1 MSDTEVRKNE
11 VRRAEL
17 WKSWEGRVVDGKFT
31 LRRLLGASEH
41 SGVFLTQRQ
50 SSQKAAIKLIPADAK
65 EADTQ
70 LARWRKAAQISHPH
84 LLAGYE
90 SGRCQMDGA
99 AYLYLLMEYADED
112 LSQILPHRGLTPG
125 EAADL
130 LPPLLDALS
139 YLHAKGLV
147 HGRVKPSNVLA
158 VGDQLR
164 LAADHI
170 TSSNELSSPQRR
182 DVYDPPEAAA
192 GIVSPAGDMW
202 ALGVTLVAAMTQ
214 NVPYSAELTARDPV
228 APEKMPEPFR
238 GIARECLHLDPK
250 RRSTVSDVQARLR
263 PAARSV
269 PAAPEPAPASEPR
282 LRRGPIAAMVLA
294 LAVIVGVIV
303 IYSRGKSTPPAAPAA
318 DQPAQQTSSA
328 PQSSASQNTQ
338 PPVSPTTQP
347 AAQAPAAQIES
358 KPAPTPPAPLAAPP
372 PREQKSPA
380 ASGTAGNGVVHQVIP
395 EVPRSA
401 RNTITGK
408 IRVVVRVEVDSSGK
422 VTNATLASPG
432 PSRYFAGLALRAAQG
447 WEFAPAEVNGQPAD
461 GTWMLRFH
469 FGRGGTQ
476 VSPERVSR

>member
-1 MSDTEVRKNE
+1 MSDTEVRKSE

-17 WKSWEGRVVDGKFT
+17 WKSWEGRVVDGKFS

-65 EADTQ
+65 EADAQ
-70 LARWRKAAQISHPH
+70 LAHWRKAAQISHPH
-84 LLAGYE
+84 LLAVYE

-99 AYLYLLMEYADED
+99 PYLYLLMEYADED

-139 YLHAKGLV
+139 YLHGKGLV
-147 HGRVKPSNVLA
+147 HGRIKPSNVLA

-164 LAADHI
+164 LSSDHI
-170 TSSNELSSPQRR
+170 APSSELNDGAQRR

-214 NVPYSAELTARDPV
+214 NVPFSAELSARDPV

-250 RRSTVSDVQARLR
+250 RRCTVSDVQARLR

-269 PAAPEPAPASEPR
+269 PAEPEVTPTPEPG
-282 LRRGPIAAMVLA
+282 LRRRPIALVLA
-294 LAVIVGVIV
+294 LVVIVGLIF
-303 IYSRGKSTPPAAPAA
+303 IYSRGKSKPPAIPAP
-318 DQPAQQTSSA
+318 DQPAQQTASA
-328 PQSSASQNTQ
+328 PQSSASQNIQ
-338 PPVSPTTQP
+338 PSVSPSSEP
-347 AAQAPAAQIES
+347 AAQAPAAQTEP
-358 KPAPTPPAPLAAPP
+358 KPAPTPPAPQPAAP
-372 PREQKSPA
+372 RQRQKPSA
-380 ASGTAGNGVVHQVIP
+380 AAGASGSGVVHQVIP

-408 IRVVVRVEVDSSGK
+408 IRVVVRVDVDASGK
-422 VTNATLASPG
+422 VTNATLTSPG
-432 PSRYFAGLALRAAQG
+432 PSKYFSGLALKAARE
-447 WEFAPAEVNGQPAD
+447 WEFAPTANGQSAA
-461 GTWMLRFH
+461 TSWALRFY
-469 FGRGGTQ
+469 FGRRGTQ
-476 VSPERVSR
+476 VSPERASH

>member
-1 MSDTEVRKNE
+1 MSDTEVRQSE
-11 VRRAEL
+11 VRRTEL

-50 SSQKAAIKLIPADAK
+50 SSQKAAIKLIPAATK
-65 EADTQ
+65 EADAQ
-70 LARWRKAAQISHPH
+70 LAHWRAAAQISHPH
-84 LLAGYE
+84 LLAVYE

-99 AYLYLLMEYADED
+99 PYLYLLTECADED

-139 YLHAKGLV
+139 YLHGKGLV

-164 LAADHI
+164 LSSDHI
-170 TSSNELSSPQRR
+170 APSIELSNGAQRR

-202 ALGVTLVAAMTQ
+202 AVGVTLVAAMTQ
-214 NVPYSAELTARDPV
+214 NVPFSAELSPRDPV

-250 RRSTVSDVQARLR
+250 RRCTVADVQARLQ

-269 PAAPEPAPASEPR
+269 PAAPEPAPTPQR
-282 LRRGPIAAMVLA
+282 GLRRGPIALGLA
-294 LAVIVGVIV
+294 LIVIVGIIV
-303 IYSRGKSTPPAAPAA
+303 IYSRGKSTAPAAPA
-318 DQPAQQTSSA
+318 DQPAAQTSSA
-328 PQSSASQNTQ
+328 PPSTSQNSPPASSSASQPAPQTPAAQ
-338 PPVSPTTQP
+338 TETKPTPAPPAPQP
-347 AAQAPAAQIES
+347 AA
-358 KPAPTPPAPLAAPP
+358 
-372 PREQKSPA
+372 PRQRQRPSA
-380 ASGTAGNGVVHQVIP
+380 ASGADGNGVLHQVIP

-408 IRVVVRVEVDSSGK
+408 IRVVVRVDVDASGK
-422 VTNATLASPG
+422 VTNATLSSPG
-432 PSRYFAGLALRAAQG
+432 PSNYFAGLALKAARE
-447 WEFAPAEVNGQPAD
+447 WEFAPAAS
-461 GTWMLRFH
+461 TWSLRFY
-469 FGRGGTQ
+469 FGRRGTQ
-476 VSPERVSR
+476 VSPERSSR